1 MPRGIYYVDLDFL
14 TCSPHE
20 TKFTHTRQSD
30 RQSHP
35 QSKIAGRFSSPTKE
49 EPRKR
54 KATMDST
61 PVNWEALDALIIDF
75 VSSEN
80 LVEDAAAA
88 VNSPPSPLSSPS
100 SSSSPSISSS
110 SYHSRLIIRRIRSSI
125 ESGDIET
132 AIDILRSH
140 APFVLDD
147 HRILFRLQKQVNLLN
162 LLSESPPC

>member
-1 MPRGIYYVDLDFL
+1 
-14 TCSPHE
+14 
-20 TKFTHTRQSD
+20 
-30 RQSHP
+30 
-35 QSKIAGRFSSPTKE
+35 
-49 EPRKR
+49 
-54 KATMDST
+54 MDST

-80 LVEDAAAA
+80 LIEDAAAA
-88 VNSPPSPLSSPS
+88 ISSPSPLSSPS

-110 SYHSRLIIRRIRSSI
+110 SYHSRLIIRRIRNSI

-162 LLSESPPC
+162 LLFKKLQSIRINPYFVS